1 LSAHNS
7 RRKFD
12 GLFLFFL
19 KIFTG
24 LSRRLEY
31 CDAGQSATFKP
42 QCPAAVWMG
51 RFPGDIE
58 KLALVTISFVVF
70 VHINLQKKS
79 RDNHAAALN

>member
-1 LSAHNS
+1 M
-7 RRKFD
+7 

-31 CDAGQSATFKP
+31 CDAGQLAAFKP

-58 KLALVTISFVVF
+58 KPALVTISFIFF
-70 VHINLQKKS
+70 VHNNTIKK
-79 RDNHAAALN
+79 AAAFLPRL